1 MRAKTKYRTVGVK
14 GQGGVTRGFAY
25 NILQHRNQLV
35 VFEVLCFVSLSPHGL
50 AYCCA
55 CFAPRFASCS
65 VLSALR
71 LLRSEKRISAESPL
85 QLSSPRALE
94 SCNSEVPGYLRVAA
108 RVVKIQTSPRG

>member
-25 NILQHRNQLV
+25 YILQHRNQMV
-35 VFEVLCFVSLSPHGL
+35 VFEVICFVSLSPHGL

-71 LLRSEKRISAESPL
+71 LLRSEKLISAEL
-85 QLSSPRALE
+85 
-94 SCNSEVPGYLRVAA
+94 PGVRVKRIAYFVNRGFG
-108 RVVKIQTSPRG
+108 RVRGRG